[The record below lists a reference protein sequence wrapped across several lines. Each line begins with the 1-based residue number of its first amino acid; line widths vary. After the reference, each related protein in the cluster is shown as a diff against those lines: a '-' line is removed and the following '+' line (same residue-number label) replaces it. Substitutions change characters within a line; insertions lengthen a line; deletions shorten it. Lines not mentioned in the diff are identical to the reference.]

1 MSFALERLLS
11 INQEEFFINKRKF
24 IHKYET
30 FRLDLELRTFSKFS
44 YTIKLDS
51 NISVNYGK
59 VSLLADHVKIKQDKK
74 SEILLK
80 SDRNYV
86 SKGLW
91 DGDISE
97 RVRFKILKDIVKD
110 EKCRGNTL
118 GSQLITIESEY
129 EELLLSMEDLV
140 KTLIYNYSKKG
151 VIKFKKKNYIDGISD
166 IFISEDIIFTIHR
179 EDFSN
184 SITFIKEF
192 SELSYYVQCT
202 IINRFL
208 YNYGPNK

>member
-1 MSFALERLLS
+1 MKLALEKLLS

-51 NISVNYGK
+51 SISVDYGK
-59 VSLLADHVKIKQDKK
+59 ISLLADHVKIKQDKK

-80 SDRNYV
+80 SKEDYV
-86 SKGLW
+86 SIGLW
-91 DGDISE
+91 DRNISE
-97 RVRFKILKDIVKD
+97 RVRIKIFKDIVKNK
-110 EKCRGNTL
+110 KCIDNKL
-118 GSQLITIESEY
+118 NKQLIIIENDY
-129 EELLLSMEDLV
+129 ENLLLSMEDLV

-166 IFISEDIIFTIHR
+166 IFISEDIIFTVHR
-179 EDFSN
+179 EDFAN